1 MVVLGL
7 CCCTWAFSSCREQ
20 GLLFIAVQKLLIVVA
35 SLVAQHKLQGTG
47 ASAAAERGLS
57 SGAAGF

>member
-1 MVVLGL
+1 MDCARRAGFSLVVERWGYTL
-7 CCCTWAFSSCREQ
+7 A
-20 GLLFIAVQKLLIVVA
+20 AVLRLLIAVA